1 MPVGLYVVP
10 SAQSLLSLDSHLQRT
25 ELSMT
30 EASIDT
36 GEGAPRFELESLS
49 GRTYTER
56 DLLGQPTHL
65 LLLRHLG

>member
-1 MPVGLYVVP
+1 
-10 SAQSLLSLDSHLQRT
+10 
-25 ELSMT
+25 MT